1 MSLLAIFNII
11 KIISFYFFA
20 KYTYVSHGEPVYFC
34 SNLLQIKVDLQHIA
48 VKHLSSTQIN
58 ELHIKN

>member
-1 MSLLAIFNII
+1 MVNQY
-11 KIISFYFFA
+11 IS
-20 KYTYVSHGEPVYFC
+20 VQ
-34 SNLLQIKVDLQHIA
+34 NLLQIKVDLQHIA